1 MAFCSKCGSKVDS
14 NARFCPACGA
24 PVGQAQQGGYQ
35 PTYQQTDYQPTYQQT
50 DYQPTY
56 QPPGYQQNGYQ
67 PMYQTD
73 AQSQYGQPYA
83 PVQQRTYPLKWHMF
97 LTRFALWVTAL
108 LQVVSAVNYFTGSV
122 YETNGGSSMLVYAYF
137 GNGLKTVDTLY
148 ACFCLAMAVYIIW
161 TCLCL
166 IKFKRKA
173 PEKLYIFY
181 FANLIVGLLYLFLV
195 WIITGVSM
203 GAGYTVGVIGG
214 TLIGFAINYTY
225 YKKRESLFR
234 A

>member
-14 NARFCPACGA
+14 NAKFCPACGA

-35 PTYQQTDYQPTYQQT
+35 PTYQQTDYQQTGYQQT
-50 DYQPTY
+50 
-56 QPPGYQQNGYQ
+56 GYQ

-73 AQSQYGQPYA
+73 YQNQYGQPYA

-108 LQVVSAVNYFTGSV
+108 FQVVSAVNYFTGSI
-122 YETNGGSSMLVYAYF
+122 YETDGGSSALVYAYF
-137 GNGLKTVDTLY
+137 GNGLKTVDILY

-214 TLIGFAINYTY
+214 TVIGFAINYTY